1 MSDDTSVTVD
11 PALRQWM
18 LDRVQAGETP
28 QGMLEAMVRQGWQPQ
43 QALDAIEQTLRA
55 HVDAVSLAN
64 ALPPAAP
71 VPQPVGLNDAWELP
85 VDGRRV
91 QVLASMVL
99 PRVVVFGG
107 LLDDAECAQ
116 LIELARHRL
125 RPSTTLN
132 LETGEDQNVAER
144 SSEGVF
150 LQRGENELC
159 RRIEARIAAL
169 LDWPVE
175 NGEGMQ
181 ILRYGPG
188 AEYRPHYDYFDPG
201 RPGTA
206 ETLKRGG
213 QRVAS
218 VVMYLNTPE
227 AGGATTFP
235 DAHFEIGAVRGNAAF
250 FSYDRPHPMTRSLHG
265 GAPVIRGEK
274 WVATK
279 WLRQFRHD

>member
-1 MSDDTSVTVD
+1 MTQVVDVQVD
-11 PALRQWM
+11 PALRSWM
-18 LDRVQAGETP
+18 LERVQAGDTP
-28 QGMLEAMVRQGWQPQ
+28 QAMLQAMIDQGWQPQ
-43 QALDAIEQTLRA
+43 QALDAIEATLRE
-55 HVDAVSLAN
+55 HIDQVSAAN
-64 ALPPAAP
+64 ALPPAAA
-71 VPQPVGLNDAWELP
+71 VPQPVGINDRWQLDI
-85 VDGRRV
+85 DGRRI

-99 PRVVVFGG
+99 PRVVVFGN
-107 LLDDAECAQ
+107 LLDEAECTQ
-116 LIELARHRL
+116 LIELARDRL

-144 SSEGVF
+144 SSEGLF
-150 LQRGENELC
+150 LQRGENALC
-159 RRIEARIAAL
+159 RRIESRIARL

-175 NGEGMQ
+175 FGEGMQ

-188 AEYRPHYDYFDPG
+188 AEYRPHYDYFDPD
-201 RPGTA
+201 RPGTV

-218 VVMYLNTPE
+218 LVMYLNTPE

-235 DAHFEIGAVRGNAAF
+235 ESHFEVGAVCGNAVF

-265 GAPVIRGEK
+265 GAPVQQGEK

-279 WLRQFRHD
+279 WLRQSRHD